1 MKKYIIWQFMIYCLP
16 LVGLLVLSMV
26 ELSKGVT
33 VTLFVSP
40 LVLKLILSIAI
51 AQVRTESS
59 PRVNVLWLV
68 FIDIVFSISFSVIAN
83 VLVQDVL
90 QMDKL
95 LISTSVFVLFTCLMT
110 LVFMLLND

>member
-1 MKKYIIWQFMIYCLP
+1 MKKYIVWQFLIYCLP
-16 LVGLLVLSMV
+16 LIGLMV
-26 ELSKGVT
+26 FSISELSKGVM

-51 AQVRTESS
+51 AQVRTKSS
-59 PRVNVLWLV
+59 PSVNVYLLV
-68 FIDIVFSISFSVIAN
+68 VIDIVFSISFSVLAN
-83 VLVQDVL
+83 VFVQDVL

-110 LVFMLLND
+110 LVFMILND